1 MNWALFYFSLGKAGC
16 LLVFYGV
23 SAKQYDVSMHKNIL
37 FSFLI
42 VLGLCFANDQIVAGP
57 PFRTDDPI
65 PVPFQHGE
73 LYLFSTAVFDATG
86 ANGVGPAVE
95 FNYGI
100 LPNTQFHLVL
110 PMAFSALKGETSHV
124 GYGDTEV
131 GIKFRFVDQSTYMPA
146 IATFPLV
153 EIPTGNASMNLG
165 NGEAQ
170 IYLPIWLQKDMGN
183 WTIYGGGGYWIHPG
197 IGNKNWLFTGLLLQ
211 YNFTNTF
218 FLGAELFHQTS
229 SSIDTKAYSGL
240 HVGGGIPIVKDY
252 QILFSTDLGNGITS
266 YKHFSYYFG
275 FYHTF

>member
-1 MNWALFYFSLGKAGC
+1 MPKNVLFSL
-16 LLVFYGV
+16 
-23 SAKQYDVSMHKNIL
+23 
-37 FSFLI
+37 LI
-42 VLGLCFANDQIVAGP
+42 VFGLFFVNDQIVAGP

-65 PVPFQHGE
+65 PVPFHHGE

-86 ANGVGPAVE
+86 ASGVGPAVE

-110 PMAFSALKGETSHV
+110 PMAFSAPKVEASHV

-131 GIKFRFVDQSTYMPA
+131 GVKFRFVNQSTHMPA
-146 IATFPLV
+146 IAMFLLV

-170 IYLPIWLQKDMGN
+170 IYLPIWLQKDIGK
-183 WTIYGGGGYWIHPG
+183 WTIYGGGGYWINHG
-197 IGNKNWLFTGLLLQ
+197 VGNKNWKFAGLLVQ
-211 YNFTNTF
+211 YNFTDTF
-218 FLGAELFHQTS
+218 FLGAGLFHQTPS
-229 SSIDTKAYSGL
+229 SVYSKDDTGL
-240 HVGGGIPIVKDY
+240 HFGGGIPIAKDY
-252 QILFSTDLGNGITS
+252 QILFSGDLGNDITS